1 MLYAYEQSLLCLAY
15 HPDFWHE
22 ASSYLYKKSKQLGE
36 SNKEKNSEENQLKL
50 KEITENAAG
59 NLYERSLK
67 SFMKD
72 NMLIHFAYAD
82 FEEVIYFYWGVAFYH
97 IFR

>member
-1 MLYAYEQSLLCLAY
+1 MLCLAY
-15 HPDFWHE
+15 HPDFWYE
-22 ASSYLYKKSKQLGE
+22 ASSYLHKKSKEIGE
-36 SNKEKNSEENQLKL
+36 ANREKIPEESQLKL

-82 FEEVIYFYWGVAFYH
+82 FEEVCFFHKEII
-97 IFR
+97 IFVNK